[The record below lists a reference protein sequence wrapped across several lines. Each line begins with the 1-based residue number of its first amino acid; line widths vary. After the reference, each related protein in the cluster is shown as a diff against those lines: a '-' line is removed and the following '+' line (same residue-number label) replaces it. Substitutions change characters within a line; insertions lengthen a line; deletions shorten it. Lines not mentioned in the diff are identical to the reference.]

1 MTSELIDELDDA
13 PWRLGILTDRGG
25 RVHLGA
31 LVGAQEHGRAEYIEV
46 LAPAGAKRQAGLD
59 LDLDLEHFV
68 VLVTGQRIAAL
79 KRLLERCVADIG
91 LRRQL
96 LSLAD
101 LRAAA

>member
-1 MTSELIDELDDA
+1 MTSALIDELDDA

-25 RVHLGA
+25 QVHLGA
-31 LVGAQEHGRAEYIEV
+31 LVGAHEHGRAEYIEV
-46 LAPAGAKRQAGLD
+46 LAPACAKRQA
-59 LDLDLEHFV
+59 DLDLEHFV

-91 LRRQL
+91 VRRQL